1 VLVQLPGVEDP
12 GRIKA
17 LLGRTARLTFHLVT
31 DGHDGTATINV
42 PGAEGENYTLTRT
55 PLLEGGHLTDA
66 RMAFDQRTGEPVVNF
81 KLNRQGAERFGVI
94 TRDNVGRPF
103 AVVLDGKVSTA
114 PVIRTPSTGGSG
126 QISGGFTSTE
136 ATDLALLLRAGA
148 LPAPLHVVE
157 ERTVGPELGGDSIRM
172 GVTTGLIGAA
182 LVLAFMLVVYRRWG
196 LIANTALAI
205 NIGLVI
211 GILGALG
218 ATLTLPGIAGL
229 ILTVGMA
236 VDANILINERIR
248 EETRRGKSAPAALQ
262 AGFDRAYSTIL
273 DSNIT
278 TLIAVGLL
286 FSFGS

>member
-1 VLVQLPGVEDP
+1 ASHFSVSTERNALLLTPNPNLRNVLTDDAVERSLEVVRRRMDETGVVEPLITRQGNTGVLVQLPGVEDP

-17 LLGRTARLTFHLVT
+17 LLGRTARLTSLLVT
-31 DGHDGTATINV
+31 QRNGGTATINV
-42 PGAEGENYTLTRT
+42 PGAEGENYTPTRT

-103 AVVLDGKVSTA
+103 AVVLDGKVITA
-114 PVIRTPSTGGSG
+114 PVIRTPITGGAG

-172 GVTTGLIGAA
+172 GLTTGLIGAA
-182 LVLAFMLVVYRRWG
+182 LVLAFMFGVYRRWG
-196 LIANTALAI
+196 LIATTALVI

-211 GILGALG
+211 GMDRKSVVWGK
-218 ATLTLPGIAGL
+218 
-229 ILTVGMA
+229 
-236 VDANILINERIR
+236 
-248 EETRRGKSAPAALQ
+248 RGRP
-262 AGFDRAYSTIL
+262 R
-273 DSNIT
+273 
-278 TLIAVGLL
+278 
-286 FSFGS
+286 